1 MDGISDEV
9 LVKECMGG
17 NRQYQEML
25 YKKFCWKMMGVCMR
39 YSKNHEEAEDFLQEG
54 FVKVFTHLGS
64 FKAKGSLE
72 GWVRR
77 VIVNT
82 ILDGMRKKS
91 LMFKVVDIEEAGNEA
106 GVDDLLSEIS
116 VHDLVEMIQEL
127 APGYRT
133 VFNLFVVE
141 GYSHKEISA
150 RLGISEGTSKSQ
162 FAMARK
168 VLREK
173 IDRQVKDIPIKKV

>member
-1 MDGISDEV
+1 MDAVSDEV
-9 LVKECMGG
+9 LVKECIGG
-17 NRQYQEML
+17 NRKYQELL

-39 YSKNHEEAEDFLQEG
+39 YSKNREEAEDFLQEG
-54 FVKVFTHLGS
+54 FVKVFMHLNS
-64 FKAKGSLE
+64 YKAKGSLE

-106 GVDDLLSEIS
+106 GVNDLLSEIS
-116 VHDLVEMIQEL
+116 VQDLVGFIQEL

-133 VFNLFVVE
+133 VFNLFAVE

-162 FAMARK
+162 FSMARK

-173 IDRQVKDIPIKKV
+173 IEEQVKDITLKKG

>member
-1 MDGISDEV
+1 MDAVSDEA
-9 LVKECMGG
+9 LVRECLAGQ
-17 NRQYQEML
+17 RTYQEMF

-39 YSKNHEEAEDFLQEG
+39 YSKNKEEAEDFLQEG
-54 FVKVFTHLGS
+54 FVKAFTYLHS
-64 FKAKGSLE
+64 YKAKGSLE

-77 VIVNT
+77 IMVNT

-91 LMFKVVDIEEAGNEA
+91 LMFKVVDIEEAGNAAHAE
-106 GVDDLLSEIS
+106 DLLSDIS
-116 VHDLVEMIQEL
+116 VQDLVALIQEL

-133 VFNLFVVE
+133 VFNLFAVE
-141 GYSHKEISA
+141 GFTHKEIGA

-168 VLREK
+168 ILREK
-173 IDRQVKDIPIKKV
+173 IDEQFKDVTITRG

>member
-1 MDGISDEV
+1 MDPVSDEI
-9 LVKECMGG
+9 LVRECIAGK
-17 NRQYQEML
+17 RQYQEMF

-39 YSKNHEEAEDFLQEG
+39 YSKNREEAEDFLQEG
-54 FVKVFTHLGS
+54 FVKVFTNLHTY
-64 FKAKGSLE
+64 KAKGALE
-72 GWVRR
+72 GWIRR

-91 LMFKVVDIEEAGNEA
+91 LMFKVVDIEEVENKMRAEDFLG
-106 GVDDLLSEIS
+106 EIS
-116 VHDLVEMIQEL
+116 VQDLVGMIQEL

-133 VFNLFVVE
+133 VFNLFAVE

-168 VLREK
+168 ILREK
-173 IDRQVKDIPIKKV
+173 IDEQEKEISLRKI

>member
-1 MDGISDEV
+1 MDSVSDEI
-9 LVKECMGG
+9 LVKQCLAGD
-17 NRQYQEML
+17 RQHQEML

-39 YSKNHEEAEDFLQEG
+39 YSKNREEAEDFLQDG
-54 FVKVFTHLGS
+54 FVKVFTHLNTY
-64 FKAKGSLE
+64 KAKGSLE

-91 LMFKVVDIEEAGNEA
+91 LMFKVVDIEEAENEA
-106 GVDDLLSEIS
+106 RAEDFLSEIS
-116 VHDLVEMIQEL
+116 VHDLVSLIQEL

-133 VFNLFVVE
+133 VFNLFAVE
-141 GYSHKEISA
+141 GYTHKEIGV

-168 VLREK
+168 ILREK
-173 IDRQVKDIPIKKV
+173 IDEQLKETSLNKG

>member
-1 MDGISDEV
+1 MDAVSDEA
-9 LVKECMGG
+9 LVRECIAG
-17 NRQYQEML
+17 NRPYQEMF

-39 YSKNHEEAEDFLQEG
+39 YSKNKEEAEDFLQEG
-54 FVKVFTHLGS
+54 FVKVFTHLHS

-77 VIVNT
+77 IMVNT

-91 LMFKVVDIEEAGNEA
+91 LMFKVVDIEEAADEVRA
-106 GVDDLLSEIS
+106 EDLLSEIS
-116 VHDLVEMIQEL
+116 VQDLVALIQEL

-133 VFNLFVVE
+133 VFNLFAVE
-141 GYSHKEISA
+141 GFTHKEIAA
-150 RLGISEGTSKSQ
+150 RLGISDGTSKSQ

-168 VLREK
+168 ILREK
-173 IDRQVKDIPIKKV
+173 INEQFKDISLTKR

>member
-1 MDGISDEV
+1 MDAVSDET
-9 LVKECMGG
+9 LVRECIAG
-17 NRQYQEML
+17 NRQYQEMF

-39 YSKNHEEAEDFLQEG
+39 YSKNKEEAEDFLQEG
-54 FVKVFTHLGS
+54 FVKVFTHLHT

-72 GWVRR
+72 GWIRR
-77 VIVNT
+77 IVVNT

-91 LMFKVVDIEEAGNEA
+91 LMFKVVDIEEAGNEVRA
-106 GVDDLLSEIS
+106 DDLLSEIS
-116 VHDLVEMIQEL
+116 VQDLVAMIQEL

-133 VFNLFVVE
+133 VFNLFAVE
-141 GYSHKEISA
+141 GYTHKEIGT

-168 VLREK
+168 ILREK
-173 IDRQVKDIPIKKV
+173 IDEQFNDISLTKR

>member
-1 MDGISDEV
+1 MEPASDET
-9 LVKECMGG
+9 LVRECIAG
-17 NRQYQEML
+17 NRPYQEMF

-39 YSKNHEEAEDFLQEG
+39 YSKNKEEAEDFLQEG
-54 FVKVFTHLGS
+54 FVKAFTHLRTY
-64 FKAKGSLE
+64 KAKGSLE

-77 VIVNT
+77 IIVNT

-91 LMFKVVDIEEAGNEA
+91 LMFKVVDIEEAGNEVRA
-106 GVDDLLSEIS
+106 DDLLSEIS
-116 VHDLVEMIQEL
+116 VQDLVVMIQEL

-133 VFNLFVVE
+133 VFNLFAVE
-141 GYSHKEISA
+141 GYTHKEIGA

-173 IDRQVKDIPIKKV
+173 IDEQFKDISLTKR

>member
-1 MDGISDEV
+1 MDAVSDET
-9 LVKECMGG
+9 LVRECIAGE
-17 NRQYQEML
+17 RQYQEML
-25 YKKFCWKMMGVCMR
+25 YKKFSWKMMGVCMR
-39 YSKNHEEAEDFLQEG
+39 YSKNREEAEDFLQEG
-54 FVKVFTHLGS
+54 FVKVFTHLRTY
-64 FKAKGSLE
+64 KAKGSLE

-91 LMFKVVDIEEAGNEA
+91 LMFKVVDIEEADHELRA
-106 GVDDLLSEIS
+106 DDLLSEIS
-116 VHDLVEMIQEL
+116 VQDLVALIQEL

-133 VFNLFVVE
+133 VFNLYAVE
-141 GYSHKEISA
+141 GYTHKEIGK

-173 IDRQVKDIPIKKV
+173 IDEQSKEISLHKG